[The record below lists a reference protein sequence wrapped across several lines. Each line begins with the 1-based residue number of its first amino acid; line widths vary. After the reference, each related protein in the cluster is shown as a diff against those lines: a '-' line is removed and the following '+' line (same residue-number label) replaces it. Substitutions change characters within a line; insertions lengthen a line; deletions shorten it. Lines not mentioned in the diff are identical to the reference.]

1 MDIYNVKKLPISI
14 KIFSILDFVIG
25 AFFMFLIFFT
35 SGSGLDNIYNNL
47 FLISEI
53 LVGIPPVIFS
63 ILVLANSEKYFKL
76 YFRVSYIYGI
86 FLLIQVFFLIG
97 VLFWVRTLQGGPGI
111 VFFFMIIFMFLL
123 IYGIILILR
132 IIQLIILYKMNKKL
146 KSTEAN

>member
-1 MDIYNVKKLPISI
+1 MDIYNLKKLPISI
-14 KIFSILDFVIG
+14 KIFSILDFIVG
-25 AFFMFLIFFT
+25 AFFIFLIFFT

-53 LVGIPPVIFS
+53 LVGIPPVIVS
-63 ILVLANSEKYFKL
+63 ILVLANCEKYFKL
-76 YFRVSYIYGI
+76 YFRVSFIYGF

-97 VLFWVRTLQGGPGI
+97 VLFWVRKLQGGPGI

-123 IYGIILILR
+123 VYGIILILR